1 MALSRTRDDWNPG
14 AAGSVGGRERPVDV
28 IIRMRQSHG
37 CIRYEEAGR
46 AHVNTTESYKSPFHV
61 PVIEVQEAS
70 SVKMRY

>member
-1 MALSRTRDDWNPG
+1 M
-14 AAGSVGGRERPVDV
+14 DV